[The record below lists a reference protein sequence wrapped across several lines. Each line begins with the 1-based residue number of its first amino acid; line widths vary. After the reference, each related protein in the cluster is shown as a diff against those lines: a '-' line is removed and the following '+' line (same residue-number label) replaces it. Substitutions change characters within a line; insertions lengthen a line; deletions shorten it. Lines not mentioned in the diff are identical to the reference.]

1 MDMVFSS
8 LLFLFRF
15 LPIVLIL
22 YFLFPK
28 KARNAVLFFS
38 SLVFYAWG
46 EPVYISLMLFSTIVD
61 YIHGRMVESYKRRGE
76 EKKAKLVVL
85 SSVIINLSLLC
96 TFKYLKIFPLPIG
109 ISFYTF
115 QTMSYTID
123 VYRGDAKVQKNL
135 LSFGAYVAM
144 FPQLIAGPIVQY
156 KTIAQQLEKRKETVE
171 DFSLGIRYF
180 IIGLGKKVLYANN
193 IGLLWEEISQ
203 KTAGEIPVVMA
214 WIGIIAYAL
223 QIYFDFSGYSDMAVG
238 LGKMF
243 GFHFSMNFNYPYRSK
258 SITEFWR
265 RWHISLGTWFKEY
278 VYIPLGGNRKG
289 LLKQIRNIAIV
300 WLLTGVWHGAS
311 LNFLLWGIF
320 YGILLII
327 EKMFLLK
334 WLEKAPNWI
343 GHFYASL
350 MILCGWVLFAFEDM
364 QKGWQYFKI
373 LFLGNFSG
381 FINQETIYLFLNYS
395 VLLILACLASVG
407 FFQEKNFLFEKL
419 PFSKK
424 KKNISKETL
433 IGKMGRGILQNIGY
447 ICILLGAVAYLVD
460 SSYNPFLYFRF

>member
-407 FFQEKNFLFEKL
+407 FFQEKEKYFQGNFD
-419 PFSKK
+419 
-424 KKNISKETL
+424 
-433 IGKMGRGILQNIGY
+433 R
-447 ICILLGAVAYLVD
+447 
-460 SSYNPFLYFRF
+460 

>member
-243 GFHFSMNFNYPYRSK
+243 GFHFSMNFNY
-258 SITEFWR
+258 
-265 RWHISLGTWFKEY
+265 
-278 VYIPLGGNRKG
+278 
-289 LLKQIRNIAIV
+289 QI
-300 WLLTGVWHGAS
+300 
-311 LNFLLWGIF
+311 
-320 YGILLII
+320 
-327 EKMFLLK
+327 
-334 WLEKAPNWI
+334 
-343 GHFYASL
+343 
-350 MILCGWVLFAFEDM
+350 
-364 QKGWQYFKI
+364 
-373 LFLGNFSG
+373 
-381 FINQETIYLFLNYS
+381 
-395 VLLILACLASVG
+395 
-407 FFQEKNFLFEKL
+407 
-419 PFSKK
+419 
-424 KKNISKETL
+424 
-433 IGKMGRGILQNIGY
+433 GR
-447 ICILLGAVAYLVD
+447 AHV
-460 SSYNPFLYFRF
+460 

>member
-1 MDMVFSS
+1 MVFSS

-28 KARNAVLFFS
+28 NARNAVLFFS

-123 VYRGDAKVQKNL
+123 VYRGDAKVQKNI

-156 KTIAQQLEKRKETVE
+156 KTIAQQLENRKETVE

-300 WLLTGVWHGAS
+300 WLLTGIWHGAS

-373 LFLGNFSG
+373 LFFGNFSG
-381 FINQETIYLFLNYS
+381 FINGETIYLFLNYA

-424 KKNISKETL
+424 KKNISKEIL

-447 ICILLGAVAYLVD
+447 IGILLGAVAYLVD

>member
-407 FFQEKNFLFEKL
+407 FFQEKNFLPKGL
-419 PFSKK
+419 
-424 KKNISKETL
+424 
-433 IGKMGRGILQNIGY
+433 
-447 ICILLGAVAYLVD
+447 
-460 SSYNPFLYFRF
+460 